1 MYDLAAEHLE
11 TALHQ
16 ASRHKAAVP
25 GLVVDNSAKRNL
37 TECQGRLS
45 ALEQVLLHL
54 VANFENIFGLNV
66 GKFWSV
72 SDRNGYVNL
81 HFALKIYSII

>member
-45 ALEQVLLHL
+45 ALEQVLLVAWQT
-54 VANFENIFGLNV
+54 VANI
-66 GKFWSV
+66 
-72 SDRNGYVNL
+72 
-81 HFALKIYSII
+81 